1 MAFERYMCI
10 DRVLN
15 SSSNAGVFGQQQVI
29 RQLLVSE
36 ARVVLV
42 LYTERSWLDFVIGLN
57 EELVISGRFIFAIP
71 QLERWKT
78 SRAYADVWQKFDQLL
93 ISVAYKNH
101 HNITYLNKLNSE
113 FPRLPF
119 PVQWLRQFWTTAFK
133 CHFVDDQFFGEQFSR
148 FFEFFSNSNQSFF
161 TEFVRHSKILTCPQ
175 FLPI

>member
-1 MAFERYMCI
+1 VQGLSDLAFERYMCI
-10 DRVLN
+10 DRVIN
-15 SSSNAGVFGQQQVI
+15 STSSAGVFGQQQVI
-29 RQLLVSE
+29 RQLLLSE

-42 LYTERSWLDFVIGLN
+42 LYTERSWLDFVMGLN

-119 PVQWLRQFWTTAFK
+119 PVQWLRQVV
-133 CHFVDDQFFGEQFSR
+133 CINFVA
-148 FFEFFSNSNQSFF
+148 
-161 TEFVRHSKILTCPQ
+161 TC
-175 FLPI
+175 